1 MSYETLTDN
10 QKAGI
15 DYNAAHNK
23 KSTQQYIQWRLEQDA
38 DRGYA
43 EMQAMIAAGL
53 PLPEV
58 VPEPEPELVE
68 EIIEDVSG
76 NGSYLV

>member
-10 QKAGI
+10 QKAGLA
-15 DYNAAHNK
+15 YNAAHNK
-23 KSTQQYIQWRLEQDA
+23 KSTLQYIQWRLEQDA

-58 VPEPEPELVE
+58 VPEPEPVE
-68 EIIEDVSG
+68 EIAKEV
-76 NGSYLV
+76 

>member
-1 MSYETLTDN
+1 MILRVGHGYYC
-10 QKAGI
+10 AG
-15 DYNAAHNK
+15 DNK

-58 VPEPEPELVE
+58 VPEPVD
-68 EIIEDVSG
+68 EIIEE
-76 NGSYLV
+76 

>member
-1 MSYETLTDN
+1 MAYEDLTTE
-10 QKAGI
+10 QQAGI
-15 DYNAAHNK
+15 DYNAAHNLR
-23 KSTQQYIQWRLEQDA
+23 SRNQYIQWRLEQDA

-58 VPEPEPELVE
+58 VPEPEPVE
-68 EIIEDVSG
+68 EIAKEV
-76 NGSYLV
+76 